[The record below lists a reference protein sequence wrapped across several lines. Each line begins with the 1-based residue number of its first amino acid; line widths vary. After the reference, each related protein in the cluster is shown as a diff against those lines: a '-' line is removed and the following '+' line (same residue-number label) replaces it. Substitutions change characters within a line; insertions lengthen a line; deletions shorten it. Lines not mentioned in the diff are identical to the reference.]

1 MGRKTESEKAKE
13 ILEKREHA
21 RQGFREGAPGTAE
34 EKKKERMK
42 KVRDEAWIVDL
53 GLKRR

>member
-13 ILEKREHA
+13 IRKKREHA
-21 RQGFREGAPGTAE
+21 RKGFREGAPGTTE
-34 EKKKERMK
+34 EKKKERMGN
-42 KVRDEAWIVDL
+42 VSDEAWIVDL

>member
-1 MGRKTESEKAKE
+1 MGTKTESEKAKE
-13 ILEKREHA
+13 IQEKREHA
-21 RQGFREGAPGTAE
+21 RKGFREDAPGTAE

-42 KVRDEAWIVDL
+42 TLRDESWIVDL